1 MSLEITF
8 LQVIQSMATSSAVA
22 TACAIFC
29 ARYLVFLNVLV
40 LAFLWKKSKLGPH
53 AVGEAL
59 WAGGIAILLTT
70 GLSWLIV
77 RPRPFASADH
87 VARLIPEPWNMSFP
101 SGHTSVAF
109 AVAAIIL
116 SVDRR
121 LGAVAFAIAVL
132 VAFGR
137 MAVGVHYP
145 TDILGGLVI
154 AAIAYGLVK
163 KIHSEVWNRRLSV

>member
-1 MSLEITF
+1 
-8 LQVIQSMATSSAVA
+8 
-22 TACAIFC
+22 
-29 ARYLVFLNVLV
+29 
-40 LAFLWKKSKLGPH
+40 
-53 AVGEAL
+53 
-59 WAGGIAILLTT
+59 
-70 GLSWLIV
+70 
-77 RPRPFASADH
+77 
-87 VARLIPEPWNMSFP
+87 MSFP

-154 AAIAYGLVK
+154 AAIAYQLVK